1 MAEYFSPG
9 VYVEEY
15 DNSPRSVEGVGTSTA
30 GFVGLAEKGPTK
42 GAPLLVT
49 NLKNFHKYFG
59 GFLSE
64 YTHGEFR
71 YLASSVEQFFRNGG
85 TRCYVSR
92 VAPEDA
98 TSASRKM
105 GILEVEAANEG
116 KWGNRI
122 QVSLNTVIKRKMQLL
137 ERVSDTIYKA
147 KSVDGFR
154 EGDVV
159 EFNGEYNRIAMI
171 YDEQVTFDTKFKT
184 NPVDVSIIPKNVI
197 RLVTFDMQVRFNEEI
212 ENYFDVTLNPASPA
226 YIEAKLANSIIV
238 KVSAGASADSVVEL
252 PKKDGEPAV
261 TIKEISNPVEQILGK
276 GMTQG
281 TFTLEGGFDGTVSK
295 VNAGTFIGR
304 DDGPDG
310 RTGIQ
315 SFLENDRVNIMAVP
329 GVTIPEVMAALVAHC
344 ENTKSR
350 FAVLDMPK
358 DQYKTEDLIN
368 YRGIIDS
375 TYAAMYHPWI
385 QVFDR
390 GSNKTDFV
398 PPSGAVMGVYSRTD
412 IARGVHKAPANE
424 TIFCSGLKVNY
435 TKDEQDILN
444 PEGINLIRMIPGEGI
459 RIWGARTAS
468 SNSAFKYVNIR
479 RLFIFVMESIKA
491 STNWVV
497 FEPNDNT
504 LWQRVSLTITSFLD
518 GLWRTGMLSGGSP
531 GEAYFVEI
539 GPTTMSMDD
548 IRNGRLI
555 CNIGIAPSRPA
566 EFVIFRL
573 TQHTSETGG
582 EEAGGGEEA

>member
-15 DNSPRSVEGVGTSTA
+15 DNAPRSVEGVGTSTG

-49 NLKNFHKYFG
+49 NFKSFTKQFG

-64 YTHGEFR
+64 YTHGDYR
-71 YLASSVEQFFRNGG
+71 YLANAVEQFFLNGG

-98 TSASRKM
+98 TCASKKS
-105 GILEVEAANEG
+105 GILTVTAANEG

-122 QVSLNTVIKRKMQLL
+122 QITLKTVTKKKMQLL
-137 ERVSDTIYKA
+137 ESIGKNIYRA
-147 KSVDGFR
+147 KSVEGFR

-171 YDEQVTFDTKFKT
+171 YDEQVTFENKFKAD
-184 NPVDVSIIPKNVI
+184 PVDADMIPKNFVK
-197 RLVTFDMQVRFNEEI
+197 LVTFDMQVRYNEDV
-212 ENYFDVTLNPASPA
+212 ENFFDLTLNSASPA
-226 YIEAKLANSIIV
+226 YVASRLASSKLVKVEAKAV
-238 KVSAGASADSVVEL
+238 KEATVKTDKAEKSDEA
-252 PKKDGEPAV
+252 PM
-261 TIKEISNPVEQILGK
+261 KEIGNPVENILGK
-276 GMTQG
+276 GITEG
-281 TFTLEGGFDGTVSK
+281 SFSLEGGTDGSIAK
-295 VNAGTFIGR
+295 VNAGTFIGK
-304 DDGPDG
+304 DDGPEG

-315 SFLENDRVNIMAVP
+315 SFLENDNVNIMAVP
-329 GVTIPEVMAALVAHC
+329 GVTIPEVIVALVAHC

-350 FAVLDMPK
+350 FAVIDMPK
-358 DQYKTEDLIN
+358 DEYKTEALIQ
-368 YRGIIDS
+368 YRGLIDS

-390 GSNKTDFV
+390 GSNKADFV

-412 IARGVHKAPANE
+412 ISRGVHKAPANE
-424 TIFCSGLKVNY
+424 PIFCTGVKVNY

-444 PEGINLIRMIPGEGI
+444 PEGVNLIRAIPGEGI

-468 SNSAFKYVNIR
+468 QNSAFKYVNIR
-479 RLFIFVMESIKA
+479 RLFIYVMESIKA

-497 FEPNDNT
+497 FEPNDST

-518 GLWRTGMLSGGSP
+518 GLWRTGMLTGGSP

-539 GPTTMSMDD
+539 GPSTMSLDD
-548 IRNGRLI
+548 IKNGRLI

-582 EEAGGGEEA
+582 SEGGEE